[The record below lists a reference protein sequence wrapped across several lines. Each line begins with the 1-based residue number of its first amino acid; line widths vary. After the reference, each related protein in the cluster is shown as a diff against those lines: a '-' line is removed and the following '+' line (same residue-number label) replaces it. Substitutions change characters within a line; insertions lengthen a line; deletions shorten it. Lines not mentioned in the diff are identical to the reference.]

1 MRHDRSS
8 SAGVKCSKLGY
19 GQRYAH
25 GRETYA
31 HEHVDESH
39 ALYRG
44 YVGERKA
51 FWPDTVAFFVDLRP
65 SAGGSI
71 EVPEDVQPKEEN
83 EDTSHTHAEGKPVHP
98 GYHQEEESS
107 QEKTDEAPLEGPGWL
122 RQLGE

>member
-1 MRHDRSS
+1 M
-8 SAGVKCSKLGY
+8 KCSKLGY